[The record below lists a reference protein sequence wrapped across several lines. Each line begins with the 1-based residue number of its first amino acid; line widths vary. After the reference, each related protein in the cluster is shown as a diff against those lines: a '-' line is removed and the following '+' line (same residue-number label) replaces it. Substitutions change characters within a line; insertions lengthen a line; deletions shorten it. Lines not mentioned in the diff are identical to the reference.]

1 MNLKFNTNFKGPLS
15 GLGHFLT
22 TASPLKMT
30 ENAFSFILKVV
41 FVLEIFTFLFWLF
54 GYAEIRFDKKSKV
67 NFKIYGV
74 TDWTTNKISKSNQ
87 AMKFGQWRV

>member
-1 MNLKFNTNFKGPLS
+1 MNLKFSSNFKDPFS
-15 GLGHFLT
+15 GFGHFLT

-30 ENAFSFILKVV
+30 ENAFSFIFKLC
-41 FVLEIFTFLFWLF
+41 LFLRYLHSCPDFLV
-54 GYAEIRFDKKSKV
+54 IRFDKKSKV

-87 AMKFGQWRV
+87 KVKAISQ

>member
-41 FVLEIFTFLFWLF
+41 FVLEIFTFLF
-54 GYAEIRFDKKSKV
+54 
-67 NFKIYGV
+67 
-74 TDWTTNKISKSNQ
+74 
-87 AMKFGQWRV
+87 